1 MTWVLLYASFFFNAL
16 SLIIFGIFY
25 EGVPKRSF
33 LVSVL
38 VGYFALAIA
47 FYAGTI
53 WGAASMARNA
63 APSAAPA
70 SPPLPWPLISLI
82 QQPPGMTPR
91 AHIPPPGR

>member
-33 LVSVL
+33 LASVL

-47 FYAGTI
+47 FYAGSVWSGT
-53 WGAASMARNA
+53 AMAPSVT
-63 APSAAPA
+63 PSAAQA
-70 SPPLPWPLISLI
+70 SALP
-82 QQPPGMTPR
+82 G
-91 AHIPPPGR
+91 